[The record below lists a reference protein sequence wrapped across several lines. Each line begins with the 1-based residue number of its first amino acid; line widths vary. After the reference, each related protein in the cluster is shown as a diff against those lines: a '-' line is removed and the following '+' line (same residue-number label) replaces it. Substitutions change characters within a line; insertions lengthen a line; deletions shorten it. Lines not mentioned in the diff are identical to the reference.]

1 MPQERSESPGMPA
14 RRQRS
19 FRPRAL
25 TLADGDKLVLDAAG
39 SIARI
44 APDGT
49 AKQTWAPDDPDW
61 AGQAIRFGLRASVA
75 TANPHGREVRQERRP
90 R

>member
-1 MPQERSESPGMPA
+1 MPQERSESLGTPA
-14 RRQRS
+14 RRKRT
-19 FRPRAL
+19 FKPREL
-25 TLADGDKLVLDAAG
+25 TLPDGDRLVLDAAG

-44 APDGT
+44 ATDGT
-49 AKQTWAPDDPDW
+49 AKESWAPDDPEW
-61 AGQAIRFGLRASVA
+61 ARQAIRFGLQARVA

>member
-1 MPQERSESPGMPA
+1 MAQEGRESPGAPA
-14 RRQRS
+14 RRRRT
-19 FRPRAL
+19 FKPRTL
-25 TLADGDKLVLDAAG
+25 TLADGDRLVLDVAG

-44 APDGT
+44 SPDGT
-49 AKQTWAPDDPDW
+49 SKQTWAVDDPEW
-61 AGQAIRFGLRASVA
+61 ERQAIRFGLQARTA

>member
-1 MPQERSESPGMPA
+1 MPQERSESPGTPA
-14 RRQRS
+14 HRKS
-19 FRPRAL
+19 TFRPRAL
-25 TLADGDKLVLDAAG
+25 TLADGDRLVLDATG

-44 APDGT
+44 AADGT

-61 AGQAIRFGLRASVA
+61 AGQAIRFGLRERVA
-75 TANPHGREVRQERRP
+75 TANPHGREVRQEPRP